1 MDKLTG
7 SASPRAVSFHALL
20 RRRETEES
28 ECVCIDEGQDTYLP
42 QIAGAAIAR
51 FFLFFFFLR
60 STLYCISWV
69 GGKKAEPDAESSYT
83 LI

>member
-7 SASPRAVSFHALL
+7 SASPRAVSVHALL
-20 RRRETEES
+20 RRREAEES

-51 FFLFFFFLR
+51 FFLFFFFFNVAPFIVFRGSAVRRLNQMQNHP
-60 STLYCISWV
+60 IH
-69 GGKKAEPDAESSYT
+69 
-83 LI
+83 